1 MTAILP
7 ALLVGGGLA
16 AIVCALLVR
25 SQEQAV
31 RLADVLDLPFGTR
44 GVENRQHPL
53 VARVDPG
60 HRLEQALARA
70 QLGVRPEQFALLLVA
85 VGLAVAAVCSL
96 LLRTWVAVPVVLALA
111 PLAGAALVTHRA
123 QARAAALE
131 AQLPDALSIV
141 AGSLAAGHT
150 FLRSLQ
156 LLCEE
161 ATPPLSDELM
171 RVVRE
176 TQLGT
181 PVVDALDAMAHR
193 VGVAD
198 LRWIVQA
205 IRVQQEVGGKL
216 ADLLHTLADF
226 MRAREDVRREV
237 RALTAEGRLS
247 AWVLGALPPVL
258 LVAVRV
264 LNPGYLDPLL
274 HGWGL
279 AALGASAVSVAFG
292 VFLIRRMVRIE
303 V

>member
-1 MTAILP
+1 MSAVVP
-7 ALLVGGGLA
+7 AVLVGSGLA
-16 AIVCALLVR
+16 AVVCALLVR

-31 RLADVLDLPFGTR
+31 RLADVLDLPFGDR
-44 GVENRQHPL
+44 GVANRQHSL
-53 VARVDPG
+53 VARVDSG
-60 HRLEQALARA
+60 RRLEQALARA
-70 QLGVRPEQFALLLVA
+70 QLSVRPEQFALALGV
-85 VGLAVAAVCSL
+85 VGLAVAAVSSL
-96 LLRTWVAVPVVLALA
+96 VLRTWVAVPVVLALV
-111 PLAGAALVTHRA
+111 PLAGSAFVAGRA
-123 QARAAALE
+123 RARAAALE
-131 AQLPDALSIV
+131 AQLPDALSV
-141 AGSLAAGHT
+141 MAGSLAAGHT

-161 ATPPLSDELM
+161 ATAPLSDELL

-193 VGVAD
+193 VDVDD

-247 AWVLGALPPVL
+247 AWVLGALPVVL
-258 LVAVRV
+258 VVAVRV
-264 LNPGYLDPLL
+264 LNPGYIDPLF

-279 AALGASAVSVAFG
+279 VTLGAAAASVAFG
-292 VFLIRRMVRIE
+292 VVLIRRMVRIE

>member
-1 MTAILP
+1 MSAVVP
-7 ALLVGGGLA
+7 AVLVGSGLA
-16 AIVCALLVR
+16 AVVCALLVR
-25 SQEQAV
+25 SQEQSV
-31 RLADVLDLPFGTR
+31 RLAEVLDLPFGTR
-44 GVENRQHPL
+44 GVDNRQHPL

-60 HRLEQALARA
+60 HRLEHALARA
-70 QLGVRPEQFALLLVA
+70 QLSLRPEQFALMLAA
-85 VGLAVAAVCSL
+85 VGLAVAALSSL
-96 LLRTWVAVPVVLALA
+96 LLHTWVAVPIVLALA
-111 PLAGAALVTHRA
+111 PIAGAAFVTHKA

-131 AQLPDALSIV
+131 AQLPDALSV
-141 AGSLAAGHT
+141 MAGSLAAGHT

-161 ATPPLSDELM
+161 ATPPLSDELV

-237 RALTAEGRLS
+237 RVLTAEGRLS
-247 AWVLGALPPVL
+247 AWVLGALPVVL
-258 LVAVRV
+258 VVAVRV

-279 AALGASAVSVAFG
+279 AALGASAASVAFG
-292 VFLIRRMVRIE
+292 VVLIRRMVRIE

>member
-1 MTAILP
+1 MSAVVP
-7 ALLVGGGLA
+7 ALLVGTGLA
-16 AIVCALLVR
+16 AMVCALLVR

-31 RLADVLDLPFGTR
+31 RLAEVLDLPFGNR
-44 GVENRQHPL
+44 GVENHQHAL

-60 HRLEQALARA
+60 RRFEQALERA
-70 QLGVRPEQFALLLVA
+70 QLSVRPEQFALVLAA
-85 VGLAVAAVCSL
+85 VGLAAAALCSL
-96 LLRTWVAVPVVLALA
+96 LLRTWVAVPIVLAFV
-111 PLAGAALVTHRA
+111 PMAGGAFVNHRA
-123 QARAAALE
+123 RARAAALE
-131 AQLPDALSIV
+131 AQLPDALSVV

-161 ATPPLSDELM
+161 ATPPLSDELL

-247 AWVLGALPPVL
+247 AWVLGALPVVL
-258 LVAVRV
+258 IVAVRV

-274 HGWGL
+274 RGWGL
-279 AALGASAVSVAFG
+279 VALGASAASVACG
-292 VFLIRRMVRIE
+292 VYLIRRLVRIE